1 MPALATTSQFQGA
14 EIEFRNELLMIDPR
28 GCLFWPSENMLIVS
42 DLHLEKGSSFAARHR
57 VFLPPYDTKA
67 TLQRLATCIA
77 EWNPKRVLSLGDGF
91 HDDEAGQRLS
101 KDNVA
106 HLRELMSGRDW
117 IWLAGNHDPKP
128 PENLGGTHCTS
139 MHIGALNFIHEPGQ
153 DFAGGEIAGHL
164 HPNAKIRQRGKS
176 VKRRCL
182 VGDEQ
187 RLIMPAFGAF
197 TGGLN
202 VLHEAYNGLFEPSS
216 LRGWLLGSDTIYEM
230 SGKRFVG

>member
-1 MPALATTSQFQGA
+1 
-14 EIEFRNELLMIDPR
+14 
-28 GCLFWPSENMLIVS
+28 
-42 DLHLEKGSSFAARHR
+42 
-57 VFLPPYDTKA
+57 
-67 TLQRLATCIA
+67 
-77 EWNPKRVLSLGDGF
+77 
-91 HDDEAGQRLS
+91 
-101 KDNVA
+101 
-106 HLRELMSGRDW
+106 
-117 IWLAGNHDPKP
+117 
-128 PENLGGTHCTS
+128 